1 MKTFETLS
9 EAMQDL
15 KTRGYTNDFN
25 LHPEWIECPP
35 MQLKFRVNEFHVDEI
50 YRFEG
55 ATNPDDSAVLFA
67 IQSSDGV
74 KGILVDAY
82 GAYTDS
88 LSPEMVRALTID
100 KNTMH

>member
-1 MKTFETLS
+1 MKTFETLT
-9 EAMQDL
+9 EAILDL
-15 KTRGYTNDFN
+15 KTRGYQNDFN

-35 MQLKFRVNEFHVDEI
+35 MGLKFKPAEFHVDEI

-67 IQSSDGV
+67 IRSSNGV

-82 GAYTDS
+82 GAYADS
-88 LSPEMVRALTID
+88 LSQEMIRALKID
-100 KNTMH
+100 KDTLH